1 MSNFLQHVKENPL
14 EELKIYSGKFI
25 SIGFLSKDP
34 DVLKKYIYDLEK
46 NCYDIRNFEL
56 IVAIPDSD
64 EDYKSFLKVSE
75 ETKIELKIARLP
87 YVFLNAMKS
96 WNIMLNKISDQGTYF
111 YIGHS
116 DRCRF
121 SCKNW
126 DLIIKQYIN
135 AVPDDMFFL
144 RGSNFSKNIK
154 SRKSAQDAFYYPE
167 QWGVYTRKY
176 LGAIGNFLESHTG
189 HDGPCEM
196 IQYFI
201 SKNKKDKFK
210 RDILMPNIMHSDIRT
225 TTSKETTGGK
235 ERFYERYYINTFFYK
250 SYFSKQ
256 GLELCKK
263 ASIRVLHNHIMWKN
277 SYKSAK
283 INQKGKVLSIE
294 LDNNKII
301 NSISFKLSTFEYLR
315 EKYHYFYGVNHGFSF
330 AHRFYFIIKYKIGFM
345 FMEKIVIFFNHHIQK
360 TKNPLCNKLT
370 YVISQF
376 FSFLS
381 LIFTFIFL
389 TEPISNEVEG
399 LFRGNEFKKVL
410 HGKSIK
416 EIYKSKLYKKSLEDI
431 SKELDEKV

>member
-1 MSNFLQHVKENPL
+1 MDNYLKLVTSNPL
-14 EELKIYSGKFI
+14 EELKIFSGKFI
-25 SIGFLSKDP
+25 SIGTLAKYP
-34 DVLKKYIYDLEK
+34 DRLKEYIEDLEK
-46 NCYDIRNFEL
+46 NCFDVKNFEV

-64 EDYKSFLKVSE
+64 PEYEKFLKISNK
-75 ETKIELKIARLP
+75 TQIEIKLVRLP
-87 YVFLNAMKS
+87 YKYLNAMKS
-96 WNIMLNKISDQGTYF
+96 HNIMIDKISDQNTYF
-111 YIGHS
+111 YINNS

-126 DLIIKQYIN
+126 DLIIKQYIGS
-135 AVPDDMFFL
+135 VPDDMFFL

-201 SKNKKDKFK
+201 SKNKKDKFQ
-210 RDILMPNIMHSDIRT
+210 RDILMPDIMHSDIRVI
-225 TTSKETTGGK
+225 TSKETTGK
-235 ERFYERYYINTFFYK
+235 IEKFYERYYINTFFYK

-330 AHRFYFIIKYKIGFM
+330 AHRFYFIIQYEIGFM
-345 FMEKIVIFFNHHIQK
+345 LMGKIVIFFNHYIQN

-399 LFRGNEFKKVL
+399 LFRGDDFKNVL
-410 HGKSIK
+410 HGEVIK
-416 EIYKSKLYKKSLEDI
+416 KTYKSKLYKKSLEDI